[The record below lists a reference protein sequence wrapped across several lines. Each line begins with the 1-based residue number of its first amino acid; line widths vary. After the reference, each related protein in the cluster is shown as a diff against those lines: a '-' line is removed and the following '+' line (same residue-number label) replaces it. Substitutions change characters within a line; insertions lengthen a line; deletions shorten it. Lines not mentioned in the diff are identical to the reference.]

1 MGDAYRRCSE
11 SVSFLRVFCCGD
23 DATGLPLV
31 DQASAP
37 TIRYDAAK
45 TSEPRVTSDTLVT
58 LCKWEGSTVRRRE
71 LCSFL
76 GSAALAWPLAARA
89 QQPAR
94 RRVGHLAI
102 AAPTDT
108 PPPPPANWDGFV
120 QGLRETGYVEG
131 SNIVFEH
138 RSARDQPELFPKLAF
153 DLARLKVD
161 VIFARGTWALA
172 AAKNATSTIPIVGID
187 LEVDPVEAALV
198 GSIARPGGNITG
210 LFLDLSELSGK
221 HLQILKE
228 LIPGASRVAVL
239 GNPDINAAQLREL
252 ERVAQLLGLQTRA
265 LELKNPTDLEG
276 AFSTARNWRTDALIV
291 LSNPLSLAY
300 RTQIGDLAAKVG
312 LPTIYLYRAHVNA
325 GGLISYGPDLP
336 DMFRRCGVYVGQIL
350 GGTEPA
356 DLPIERPA
364 RFELVVN
371 LKTAKTLGITIPET
385 ILVRADELIE

>member
-1 MGDAYRRCSE
+1 
-11 SVSFLRVFCCGD
+11 
-23 DATGLPLV
+23 
-31 DQASAP
+31 
-37 TIRYDAAK
+37 
-45 TSEPRVTSDTLVT
+45 
-58 LCKWEGSTVRRRE
+58 VRRRE
-71 LCSFL
+71 LISFL
-76 GSAALAWPLAARA
+76 GGVALAWPLASRG

-94 RRVGHLAI
+94 HRVGHLAI

-108 PPPPPANWDGFV
+108 PPPPAANWDGFV

-138 RSARDQPELFPKLAF
+138 RSARDQPERFPKLAL

-198 GSIARPGGNITG
+198 ASIARPGGNVTG

-221 HLQILKE
+221 HLQIIKE
-228 LIPGASRVAVL
+228 IIPGASRIAVL

-252 ERVAQLLGLQTRA
+252 ERVAQLLALQTRA
-265 LELKNPTDLEG
+265 VELKNPTDLEG
-276 AFSTARNWRTDALIV
+276 AFNTAKDWRADALIV

-300 RTQIGDLAAKVG
+300 RTQIGDLAAMVS

-350 GGTEPA
+350 AGAKPA

-371 LKTAKTLGITIPET
+371 LKTAKALGIAIPET

>member
-1 MGDAYRRCSE
+1 M
-11 SVSFLRVFCCGD
+11 
-23 DATGLPLV
+23 
-31 DQASAP
+31 
-37 TIRYDAAK
+37 
-45 TSEPRVTSDTLVT
+45 
-58 LCKWEGSTVRRRE
+58 RRRE
-71 LCSFL
+71 FIGLVGGAVVSPF
-76 GSAALAWPLAARA
+76 AASA
-89 QQPAR
+89 QQATHYR
-94 RRVGHLAI
+94 IGHLAI

-108 PPPPPANWDGFV
+108 PPPPPANWDAFV
-120 QGLRETGYVEG
+120 QGLREAGYMEG
-131 SNIVFEH
+131 RNIAFEH
-138 RSARDQPELFPKLAF
+138 RSAHDQPELFPKLAL

-172 AAKNATSTIPIVGID
+172 AAKNATPTIPIVGID

-198 GSIARPGGNITG
+198 ASIARPGGNITG

-228 LIPGASRVAVL
+228 IIPGTSRVAVL

-252 ERVAQLLGLQTRA
+252 ERVAQLVALQTRA
-265 LELKNPTDLEG
+265 VELKNPTDLEG
-276 AFSTARNWRTDALIV
+276 AFSTAKNWRADALIV

-300 RTQIGDLAAKVG
+300 RTQIGDLAAKAG

-336 DMFRRCGVYVGQIL
+336 DMFRRCGVYVGRIL
-350 GGTEPA
+350 GGTKPA

-371 LKTAKTLGITIPET
+371 LKTAKVLGVTIPEA
-385 ILVRADELIE
+385 ILVRADEVIE